1 MIDSRSLHFVQTDN
15 YRELLVRSYLNMVLR
30 EIFIG
35 LGEICNVPAPR
46 ICKIF

>member
-1 MIDSRSLHFVQTDN
+1 MIDSKSLHFVQTDN

-35 LGEICNVPAPR
+35 TW
-46 ICKIF
+46 